1 MSQTFPRTQTQ
12 FRIALG
18 ACELGSWSLGA
29 HFLITPH
36 SLVLGAAMNTWW
48 DGLQTLSFRP
58 KSGLLTAGGQHGL
71 TDYFP
76 AGGDSIMN

>member
-1 MSQTFPRTQTQ
+1 
-12 FRIALG
+12 
-18 ACELGSWSLGA
+18 
-29 HFLITPH
+29 
-36 SLVLGAAMNTWW
+36 MNTWW